1 MSISIARSIA
11 YSALMTTQVQ
21 MRVTSS
27 NIANADTDGYTRK
40 IANQAATVL
49 AGVGTGTT
57 IVGISSTLDKLLL
70 KSLMA
75 AASELGAA
83 GTTASYTDRLQS
95 LLGSTDGA
103 GTSIAS
109 SVADLES
116 ALLQLAETPE
126 SESLQSVVVDTLD
139 ALAAQLRGTSDGI
152 QDLRKDTDDEIE
164 TKVQDVNAALHQIDG
179 LNNQIGSAAAIG
191 QSTADLEDQRN
202 TAIQSIASL
211 MDVNYFVN
219 SNGQMQIY
227 TSSGSALLNGS
238 VHELAY
244 ESAGVVNAGTAYS
257 ATPPS
262 GFSAISVDGEDITS
276 DIKSGTIGALIDL
289 RDKVLPAAQAEL
301 DELATELAD
310 ALNAVHNQGTAMP
323 PPASLTGS
331 ETVSAADALSATG
344 TVRFAVTNRDGVLV
358 SYQDL
363 DLSSYATVGDLVTA
377 IDSIGGLSAS
387 IDAGGHVIVS
397 ADDAANGI
405 AVNEMDSAVGSPAKG
420 LSGWL
425 GLNDLVTATGASDFA
440 VRSDILTAK
449 SLLATSTLD
458 PSASLAIGDDVLSL
472 GSAAIAKSLHGALTQ
487 PHSFDAAGRLGGRSA
502 SFASYA
508 ADIVAANATAASR
521 ASRALTGKETAYA
534 ALADS
539 IASQSGVN
547 LDEETARMAELENL
561 YSATAQLMKVLNDMF
576 DVLLGTLA
584 AT

>member
-83 GTTASYTDRLQS
+83 DTTASYTDRLQS

-109 SVADLES
+109 TIADLEA
-116 ALLQLAETPE
+116 ALLELAETPE

-139 ALAAQLRGTSDGI
+139 ALAAQLRETSDGI
-152 QDLRKDTDDEIE
+152 QDLRADADDEIE
-164 TKVQDVNAALHQIDG
+164 TKVQDVNAALRQIDE
-179 LNNQIGSAAAIG
+179 LNDQIGRAAALG

-202 TAIQSIASL
+202 QAIESIASL

-227 TSSGSALLNGS
+227 TSSGLALLTGS

-262 GFSAISVDGEDITS
+262 GFDAISVDGKDITS
-276 DIKSGTIGALIDL
+276 HIKSGTIGALIDL

-323 PPASLTGS
+323 PPASLTGT
-331 ETVSAADALSATG
+331 ETVSATDALSATG
-344 TVRFAVTNRDGVLV
+344 TVRFAVTDRDGVLV

-363 DLSSYATVGDLVTA
+363 DLSSYATVGDLVAA

-387 IDAGGHVIVS
+387 IDAEGHVIVS

-405 AVNEMDSAVGSPAKG
+405 AVNEMDSAVGAPSKG
-420 LSGWL
+420 LSDWL

-440 VRSDILTAK
+440 VRSDILATK

-472 GSAAIAKSLHGALTQ
+472 GSAAIAESLHGALTQ
-487 PHSFDAAGRLGGRSA
+487 PHSFDAAGRLGDRSA

-508 ADIVAANATAASR
+508 ADIVAVNATAASR
-521 ASRALTGKETAYA
+521 ASGALAGKETTYA
-534 ALADS
+534 ALADT

-547 LDEETARMAELENL
+547 LDEETARMAELQNL
-561 YSATAQLMKVLNDMF
+561 YAATAELMRVLDDMF
-576 DVLLGTLA
+576 DALLGTLA
-584 AT
+584 AA

>member
-1 MSISIARSIA
+1 MSITIARSIA

-40 IANQAATVL
+40 VANQAATVL

-83 GTTASYTDRLQS
+83 GTTAGYTDRLQS

-109 SVADLES
+109 KIADLEA
-116 ALLQLAETPE
+116 ALLELAGTPE
-126 SESLQSVVVDTLD
+126 SESLQSIVVDTLD
-139 ALAAQLRGTSDGI
+139 ALAAQLRETSHGI
-152 QDLRKDTDDEIE
+152 QNLRADADDEIE
-164 TKVQDVNAALHQIDG
+164 TKVQDVNAALRQIDE
-179 LNNQIGSAAAIG
+179 LNDQIGRAAALG
-191 QSTADLEDQRN
+191 QSTADLEDERN
-202 TAIQSIASL
+202 QAIQGIASL
-211 MDVNYFVN
+211 MDVNYFVS

-227 TSSGSALLNGS
+227 TSSGVALLNGS

-262 GFSAISVDGEDITS
+262 GFDAIRVDGKDITS
-276 DIKSGTIGALIDL
+276 HIKSGSIGALIGL
-289 RDKVLPAAQAEL
+289 RDEVLSAAQSEL

-310 ALNAVHNQGTAMP
+310 ALNAVHNRGTAIP
-323 PPASLTGS
+323 PPASLRGS
-331 ETVSAADALSATG
+331 ETVSAADVLSATG
-344 TVRFAVTNRDGVLV
+344 TVRFAVTDRDGVLV

-363 DLSSYATVGDLVTA
+363 DLSSYVTVGDLVAA
-377 IDSIGGLSAS
+377 IDSIAGLSAS
-387 IDAGGHVIVS
+387 IDAEGHVTVS
-397 ADDAANGI
+397 ADDAAHGI

-420 LSGWL
+420 LSDWL
-425 GLNDLVTATGASDFA
+425 GLNDLVTASGASDFA
-440 VRSDILTAK
+440 VRSDILATK

-458 PSASLAIGDDVLSL
+458 PSSSLTIGNDVLSL
-472 GSAAIAKSLHGALTQ
+472 GSAAIAGSLHGALTQ

-521 ASRALTGKETAYA
+521 ASRALAGKETTYA
-534 ALADS
+534 VLADT

-547 LDEETARMAELENL
+547 LDEETARMAELGNL
-561 YSATAQLMKVLNDMF
+561 YAATAELMRVLDDMF
-576 DVLLGTLA
+576 DALLGTLA
-584 AT
+584 AA